1 MRRNP
6 RRPVTCS
13 WCNTMGHN
21 SRSCRIRINQVTN
34 VEEQEQIREEYRDQ
48 FENSRQGIQWR
59 EHIERE
65 LRREQERHQ
74 ELERALQQIQEE
86 QQEFIWH
93 DSDSDTDS
101 DDEIQVLNTRRY
113 PPSLSTTLHQQQPN
127 ENEIVRRIERAIVN
141 QMVAVRNNARDTL
154 SDEYHY
160 YMEENIVLC
169 KGSKAAIS
177 GLNIGVGEEC
187 NICYEEIN
195 KENMLY
201 YPCNHVIC
209 TNCAF
214 NILKTQKKI
223 NCHACRSKIK
233 KIYFSNSLK
242 KENYTK
248 ITNGINLARDYNVL
262 TAMESII
269 SEINPNI

>member
-1 MRRNP
+1 MV

-21 SRSCRIRINQVTN
+21 SRSCRIRINQITII
-34 VEEQEQIREEYRDQ
+34 EECEQIKVEYREQ

-59 EHIERE
+59 EHLE
-65 LRREQERHQ
+65 LQEIRRQEQEQWRQQLLSPLPTPQ
-74 ELERALQQIQEE
+74 E
-86 QQEFIWH
+86 EFIWD

-101 DDEIQVLNTRRY
+101 DDEIQVLNTPRH
-113 PPSLSTTLHQQQPN
+113 PPSLSTTLYQQPN
-127 ENEIVRRIERAIVN
+127 ENEIVRRIERAVVN
-141 QMVAVRNNARDTL
+141 QMVAVRDNARETM
-154 SDEYHY
+154 SDEYHH
-160 YMEENIVLC
+160 YMDENIVLC
-169 KGSKAAIS
+169 KGSKTTIS
-177 GLNIGVGEEC
+177 SLNIGVGEEC

-195 KENMLY
+195 KDNMLY

>member
-1 MRRNP
+1 MRRHNP

-21 SRSCRIRINQVTN
+21 SRSCSIRINRVTN
-34 VEEQEQIREEYRDQ
+34 VEEQEQIKEEYREQ

-59 EHIERE
+59 EHLER
-65 LRREQERHQ
+65 QERRRQERQQ
-74 ELERALQQIQEE
+74 ELEQLLQQVEQEVDE
-86 QQEFIWH
+86 HGEFIWH
-93 DSDSDTDS
+93 DSDSDTDT
-101 DDEIQVLNTRRY
+101 DDEIQVLNTPRH
-113 PPSLSTTLHQQQPN
+113 PPSQPN
-127 ENEIVRRIERAIVN
+127 ENEIVRRIERAVVN
-141 QMVAVRNNARDTL
+141 QMVAVRNNARETM
-154 SDEYHY
+154 SDEYHHY
-160 YMEENIVLC
+160 LNENIVLC
-169 KGSKAAIS
+169 KGSKTTIS
-177 GLNIGVGEEC
+177 SLNIGEEC

-214 NILKTQKKI
+214 NVLKTQKKI
-223 NCHACRSKIK
+223 NCHACRSEIK